1 MTRLFFLFSFLI
13 FNSCTWNELPEIIC
27 VPDQEVYS
35 QSVQPIIEENCISCH
50 STPANMPAVLGSYD
64 GIIDALRNYSLKE
77 EVINR
82 TMPPYGSTP
91 LSESEINIIQKWAD
105 CE

>member
-27 VPDQEVYS
+27 VPDQELYS
-35 QSVQPIIEENCISCH
+35 QSVQPIIEENCMSCH
-50 STPANMPAVLGSYD
+50 SVAASSSLVLESYD
-64 GIIDALRNYSLKE
+64 DVINALSNHLLKE
-77 EVINR
+77 VVINR
-82 TMPPYGSTP
+82 SMPPIIP
-91 LSESEINIIQKWAD
+91 LSEIEISIIQKWAD